1 MKRTLQVSAVALS
14 LLAGCATAHKPSS
27 MCFAEAGANARS
39 FPTPDTWFALLLHG
53 YDKDTGAAP
62 RPAVDCTG
70 APVWSQDPAADEC
83 VEAGPDAL
91 PLPPP
96 EKLTEEN
103 LVMETLQAGQ
113 RLVWVI
119 TRRFT
124 NGEALGPV
132 ALVETTEQGFRV
144 DALGSLRAMPKNA
157 KLRLEKVQ
165 GTNIL
170 VAEGDACTT
179 DGEEVCRRHARI
191 MPLRQNRFFTESVSD
206 KARACLGAAW
216 FPLSRELDFELPNG
230 LRRKFELTS
239 TLTYDEK
246 GISVQEQVQ
255 VSDSDPSQPDV
266 APRLYRRAQ
275 DVRTLE
281 LADNALLAPKP
292 SLWSRM
298 VEQQERIGARVIPE
312 KPIFALPE
320 KKKPVPTEAD
330 TATAE
335 APAADKAKAPAD
347 AAKAAS
353 NATKTVAAP
362 GKTSQKPAT
371 TATTTPP

>member
-1 MKRTLQVSAVALS
+1 MKRTLQVSALALS
-14 LLAGCATAHKPSS
+14 LLAGCASVPKPA

-83 VEAGPDAL
+83 VEPGPDAL

-96 EKLTEEN
+96 EKLTEED
-103 LVMETLQAGQ
+103 LVLETLQAGQ
-113 RLVWVI
+113 RLVWVV

-144 DALGSLRAMPKNA
+144 DALGSLRAMAKNA
-157 KLRLEKVQ
+157 KLRLEKVGDTQ
-165 GTNIL
+165 VL
-170 VAEGDACTT
+170 VAEGDACITE
-179 DGEEVCRRHARI
+179 GEEVCRRHARI
-191 MPLRQNRFFTESVSD
+191 LPLRRNRFFTESVSD

-216 FPLSRELDFELPNG
+216 FPLSRELTFELPNG

-239 TLTYDEK
+239 TLTFDEK

-255 VSDSDPSQPDV
+255 VSDSDPQQPDV

-275 DVRTLE
+275 DVRTLV
-281 LADNALLAPKP
+281 LADNALVGPKP

-298 VEQQERIGARVIPE
+298 VEQQVRVGARPVPE
-312 KPIFALPE
+312 KPVYALPE
-320 KKKPVPTEAD
+320 KKKPAPEAD

-335 APAADKAKAPAD
+335 ASKGAAD
-347 AAKAAS
+347 AAAKT
-353 NATKTVAAP
+353 ATPPA
-362 GKTSQKPAT
+362 KTSQKPAA
-371 TATTTPP
+371 TATPSPP

>member
-1 MKRTLQVSAVALS
+1 MKRTLQASAVALS
-14 LLAGCATAHKPSS
+14 LLAGCASVPKPA
-27 MCFAEAGANARS
+27 MCFAEAGPNARS

-96 EKLTEEN
+96 EKLTEED
-103 LVMETLQAGQ
+103 LVMETLQAGR
-113 RLVWVI
+113 RLVWVV

-165 GTNIL
+165 GANVL

-179 DGEEVCRRHARI
+179 EGEEVCRRHARI

-216 FPLSRELDFELPNG
+216 FPLSREITFELPNG

-239 TLTYDEK
+239 TLTFAED

-255 VSDSDPSQPDV
+255 VSDSDPEQPDV

-275 DVRTLE
+275 DMRTLV
-281 LADNALLAPKP
+281 LADNALVGSKA

-298 VEQQERIGARVIPE
+298 MEQQVRVGARPVPE
-312 KPIFALPE
+312 KPIYALPE
-320 KKKPVPTEAD
+320 KKKPAPSEAD
-330 TATAE
+330 TATAA
-335 APAADKAKAPAD
+335 APAADKAKAPSG
-347 AAKAAS
+347 AAKAPAKTL
-353 NATKTVAAP
+353 ATP
-362 GKTSQKPAT
+362 GKTSQKPAA

>member
-1 MKRTLQVSAVALS
+1 MKNRTLQVSALALS
-14 LLAGCATAHKPSS
+14 LLAGCASVPKAGLCS
-27 MCFAEAGANARS
+27 AEAGPNARS

-96 EKLTEEN
+96 EKLTEED
-103 LVMETLQAGQ
+103 LVLETLQAGS

-144 DALGSLRAMPKNA
+144 EALGSLRAMPKNA
-157 KLRLEKVQ
+157 KLRLETVK
-165 GTNIL
+165 GTNVL
-170 VAEGDACTT
+170 VAEGDACTPG
-179 DGEEVCRRHARI
+179 DEEVCRRHARI
-191 MPLRQNRFFTESVSD
+191 MPLRNNRFFTESVSD

-216 FPLSRELDFELPNG
+216 FPLSRELTFDLPNG

-239 TLTYDEK
+239 TLTFAEE

-255 VSDSDPSQPDV
+255 VSDSDPQQPDV

-281 LADNALLAPKP
+281 LADNALVSGKP

-298 VEQQERIGARVIPE
+298 VEQQVRIGARAQPE
-312 KPIFALPE
+312 KPIYALPE
-320 KKKPVPTEAD
+320 KKKPAGAEAD
-330 TATAE
+330 TATAVA
-335 APAADKAKAPAD
+335 APADKTKD

-353 NATKTVAAP
+353 DTAKAAVAP
-362 GKTSQKPAT
+362 GKTSQKPAAA
-371 TATTTPP
+371 TAGGTGL

>member
-14 LLAGCATAHKPSS
+14 LLAGCATVQKPS

-39 FPTPDTWFALLLHG
+39 FPTPETWFTLLLHG
-53 YDKDTGAAP
+53 YDKETGAAP

-70 APVWSQDPAADEC
+70 APVWAQDPAADEC
-83 VEAGPDAL
+83 VEAGPDAF

-96 EKLTEEN
+96 EKLTEDD

-113 RLVWVI
+113 RLVWVL

-132 ALVETTEQGFRV
+132 ALVETTDQGFRV

-157 KLRLEKVQ
+157 KLRLETVQ
-165 GTNIL
+165 GTRVL
-170 VAEGDACTT
+170 VAEGDACSTE
-179 DGEEVCRRHARI
+179 GEEVCRRHARI

-216 FPLSRELDFELPNG
+216 FPLSREMSFELPNG

-239 TLTYDEK
+239 TLTYDDK

-255 VSDSDPSQPDV
+255 VSDSDPNQPDV

-275 DVRTLE
+275 DTRTLV
-281 LADNALLAPKP
+281 LADNALVAPKA
-292 SLWSRM
+292 SLWVRM
-298 VEQQERIGARVIPE
+298 VEQQERIGARPIPE
-312 KPIFALPE
+312 KPIYALPE
-320 KKKPVPTEAD
+320 KKKPVSTEGD
-330 TATAE
+330 TATAAAPKDAPPVKP
-335 APAADKAKAPAD
+335 APAPAPPA
-347 AAKAAS
+347 
-353 NATKTVAAP
+353 
-362 GKTSQKPAT
+362 GKTSQKPAQ

>member
-1 MKRTLQVSAVALS
+1 M
-14 LLAGCATAHKPSS
+14 
-27 MCFAEAGANARS
+27 
-39 FPTPDTWFALLLHG
+39 
-53 YDKDTGAAP
+53 
-62 RPAVDCTG
+62 DCTG
-70 APVWSQDPAADEC
+70 APVWAQDPAADEC

-96 EKLTEEN
+96 EKLTEED

-132 ALVETTEQGFRV
+132 ALVETTEEGFRV
-144 DALGSLRAMPKNA
+144 DALGSLRAMPKNT
-157 KLRLEKVQ
+157 KLRLERVQ
-165 GTNIL
+165 GSSIL

-216 FPLSRELDFELPNG
+216 FPLSRELSFELPNG

-239 TLTYDEK
+239 TLTFAEE

-255 VSDSDPSQPDV
+255 VSDSDPQQPDV

-275 DVRTLE
+275 DVRTLV
-281 LADNALLAPKP
+281 LADNALVGSKA

-298 VEQQERIGARVIPE
+298 MEQQVRVGAVPVPE
-312 KPIFALPE
+312 KPIYALPE
-320 KKKPVPTEAD
+320 KKKPAPTEAD

-335 APAADKAKAPAD
+335 APAPAKAKP
-347 AAKAAS
+347 
-353 NATKTVAAP
+353 AP
-362 GKTSQKPAT
+362 GKTSQKPAVM
-371 TATTTPP
+371 AAPTPP

>member
-1 MKRTLQVSAVALS
+1 MRRMLQVSAVALS
-14 LLAGCATAHKPSS
+14 LLSGCATVQKPS

-83 VEAGPDAL
+83 VEPGPDAL
-91 PLPPP
+91 ALPPP
-96 EKLTEEN
+96 EKLTEED
-103 LVMETLQAGQ
+103 LVLETLQAGQ

-157 KLRLEKVQ
+157 KLRLETVQ
-165 GTNIL
+165 KTRVL

-179 DGEEVCRRHARI
+179 EGEEVCRRHARI
-191 MPLRQNRFFTESVSD
+191 MPLRTNRFFTESVSD

-216 FPLSRELDFELPNG
+216 FPLAREMTFELPNG

-239 TLTYDEK
+239 TLTFDEK

-255 VSDSDPSQPDV
+255 VSDSDPEQPDV

-275 DVRTLE
+275 DVRTLV
-281 LADNALLAPKP
+281 LADNALVGPKP

-298 VEQQERIGARVIPE
+298 VEQQVRIGARSVPE
-312 KPIFALPE
+312 KPIYALPE
-320 KKKPVPTEAD
+320 KKKPAPEAD

-335 APAADKAKAPAD
+335 AASKDLKD
-347 AAKAAS
+347 AAKAA
-353 NATKTVAAP
+353 ATPPA
-362 GKTSQKPAT
+362 GKSSQKPAA

>member
-1 MKRTLQVSAVALS
+1 MNRTLQLSALALS
-14 LLAGCATAHKPSS
+14 LLAGCASVPKPA
-27 MCFAEAGANARS
+27 MCSAEAGPNARS
-39 FPTPDTWFALLLHG
+39 FPTPDIWFALLLHG

-96 EKLTEEN
+96 EKLTEQD
-103 LVMETLQAGQ
+103 LVLETLQAGT
-113 RLVWVI
+113 RLVWVL

-132 ALVETTEQGFRV
+132 AMVETTEQGFRV
-144 DALGSLRAMPKNA
+144 EALGSLRAMPKNA
-157 KLRLEKVQ
+157 KLRLEQVK
-165 GTNIL
+165 GTQIL

-179 DGEEVCRRHARI
+179 DGEEVCRRHARL
-191 MPLRQNRFFTESVSD
+191 MPLRNNRFFTESVSD

-216 FPLSRELDFELPNG
+216 FPLSRELTFDLPNG

-239 TLTYDEK
+239 TLSFAEG

-281 LADNALLAPKP
+281 LADNALLSPKA

-298 VEQQERIGARVIPE
+298 VEQQVRIGARPQPE
-312 KPIFALPE
+312 KPIIALPE
-320 KKKPVPTEAD
+320 KKKPAESD

-335 APAADKAKAPAD
+335 AAPADKDKAKAPAD
-347 AAKAAS
+347 VAKAAS
-353 NATKTVAAP
+353 DTAKTVATP
-362 GKTSQKPAT
+362 GKTSQKPAEA
-371 TATTTPP
+371 TAKSSDP